1 MDNDIIKQI
10 GDMGGLFNLPKI
22 SLLLMG
28 LLFLVL
34 INNAVRTLSQRLM
47 DRLPSKR
54 FLILQLAT
62 LFSFVW
68 YIGGVFSLL
77 AGVIQPPKELL
88 LATGGSMA
96 VAVGIALKDVVAS
109 VIAGVILLFDRPFQ
123 VGDRVSFADT
133 YGEIVSIGL
142 RSVRLNTLDDNLVTI
157 PNARFITEVV
167 ASGNAGALDM
177 MVVTDFHLALDEDIE
192 KARDIVFNVIVTSRF
207 AYLRKDVTF
216 SLEEVAVAERLAIR
230 LRAKA
235 YVLDVRYEK
244 AFQSDVVIRVSRLF
258 REQGIRRPLQNVYS
272 VIDLPVTSPE
282 DHSTDMSAKRPAQ

>member
-1 MDNDIIKQI
+1 MDNEIIAQI
-10 GDMGGLFNLPKI
+10 GEMGGLFNLSKI
-22 SLLLMG
+22 TLILLG
-28 LLFLVL
+28 LFVLVMV
-34 INNAVRTLSQRLM
+34 NKGVRDLSQRLM
-47 DRLPSKR
+47 DKLPSRR
-54 FLILQLAT
+54 FMILQLAT

-68 YIGGVFSLL
+68 YIGGVFSLF

-96 VAVGIALKDVVAS
+96 VAIGIALKDVVAS
-109 VIAGVILLFDRPFQ
+109 IIAGVILLFDRPFQ
-123 VGDRVSFADT
+123 VGDRVSFGDT

-157 PNARFITEVV
+157 PNARFITETV

-177 MVVTDFHLALDEDIE
+177 MVVTDFYLALDEDLE
-192 KARDIVFNVIVTSRF
+192 KAREIVFNVIVTSRF

-216 SLEEVAVAERLAIR
+216 AIEEVAVAERLAIR

-244 AFQSDVVIRVSRLF
+244 AFQSDIVVRVSKLF
-258 REQGIRRPLQNVYS
+258 RQQGIRRPKR
-272 VIDLPVTSPE
+272 DLSSDEALV
-282 DHSTDMSAKRPAQ
+282 